1 MHKSNGKKV
10 TLVKYVCTCFSKN
23 RKLEKITEIKEE
35 AIHWIAGLGT
45 HTDKRNLGDQ

>member
-1 MHKSNGKKV
+1 MEKK
-10 TLVKYVCTCFSKN
+10 LLELNVCVHVFSEN

-35 AIHWIAGLGT
+35 TLHWIAGLGI